1 MKRRILRIG
10 VLSIIPVLGVI
21 LAACSG
27 RTGDA
32 SEKISSSEDDK
43 IITYWNIGTEGADK
57 ETLQYAVD
65 EFNENTESG
74 YRVESVAIQND
85 NYKEKLVV
93 AMSSGECP
101 DMYTSWSGG
110 SMNEYIEAGYAQPLD
125 DLYEKYGLK
134 EKYMEEA
141 LEQASY
147 QGKLY
152 AVPTYNVSLAGVF
165 YNKEMFEKYDLKV
178 PESVSELE
186 AVCDRLKEEGITPF
200 ALANA
205 PKWTG
210 SMYFQ
215 CLATRYGGIDPFH
228 NAVSGEGSFEDEC
241 FRYAGEKLQEWVRK
255 GYFPEG
261 VNSLSEDDGQAK
273 QMMYQETA
281 AMMVAGSWYT
291 GVFSSDSPEF
301 YEKIGW
307 FSFPA
312 VDGSDADASIQI
324 GTIGDQFVSFNC
336 EGEKLEAP
344 FECAAYYASDGA
356 KKLMVEMGKIPP
368 TKDATELVTDGIT
381 KQILNAAKEAS
392 SVLLWYDQYLPPA
405 VAQVHLNT
413 CQKLFDLTITP
424 EEMNAEF
431 EQAMEDYLAE
441 K

>member
-1 MKRRILRIG
+1 
-10 VLSIIPVLGVI
+10 
-21 LAACSG
+21 
-27 RTGDA
+27 
-32 SEKISSSEDDK
+32 
-43 IITYWNIGTEGADK
+43 
-57 ETLQYAVD
+57 
-65 EFNENTESG
+65 
-74 YRVESVAIQND
+74 
-85 NYKEKLVV
+85 
-93 AMSSGECP
+93 
-101 DMYTSWSGG
+101 
-110 SMNEYIEAGYAQPLD
+110 
-125 DLYEKYGLK
+125 
-134 EKYMEEA
+134 
-141 LEQASY
+141 
-147 QGKLY
+147 
-152 AVPTYNVSLAGVF
+152 
-165 YNKEMFEKYDLKV
+165 
-178 PESVSELE
+178 
-186 AVCDRLKEEGITPF
+186 
-200 ALANA
+200 
-205 PKWTG
+205 
-210 SMYFQ
+210 MYFQ

-241 FRYAGEKLQEWVRK
+241 FRYAGEKLQEWVIK

-336 EGEKLEAP
+336 EGEKLEAA